1 MASPIDRAAKA
12 DVVQEPGRR
21 RRVESNG
28 GGGGGGGG
36 NGDQAKAS
44 LASA

>member
-28 GGGGGGGG
+28 GGGG